1 MLRTI
6 IRPRSRHP
14 VIACRGTSHS
24 RGVCHWWSCWSGQ
37 TSGWGSTADWTL
49 ESRSWG
55 SWGPFVCSRFRRR
68 TWATFCQCCGRGLF
82 PELDL
87 HRQEGQRQGLRTKL
101 ESKVSFLDSFRFHF
115 WPKSFFKFDSFCF
128 GDRFLTEIWVLT
140 DRHLGAISSF
150 YNRVR
155 NHGTEFFSGGSGSGF
170 FRGLRASVHRWRWS
184 LLTILGSEILLQR
197 FSENILPL
205 SFYFISLSFHDC
217 SFLFFT
223 F

>member
-87 HRQEGQRQGLRTKL
+87 RRQEGQRQWLRTKL
-101 ESKVSFLDSFRFHF
+101 ESRVSFLDSFRFHF
-115 WPKSFFKFDSFCF
+115 WPKFFFKFDSFCF
-128 GDRFLTEIWVLT
+128 GDRFLTEIWFLT

-155 NHGTEFFSGGSGSGF
+155 NHRTDFFRVGQAPVFSGASRVG
-170 FRGLRASVHRWRWS
+170 ASVALVAADYSRFRKIVS
-184 LLTILGSEILLQR
+184 R

-217 SFLFFT
+217 SFLYFFL
-223 F
+223 